1 MTNNVPSIETLAAAY
16 ALATTVYTVDFFS
29 DRAGELFNLVNEKAA
44 SVPRWDSK
52 DFWKGVLDRI
62 PLYDEAEEAVRTLCN
77 ADLVPALSVEA
88 VDKFV
93 DAGLALSKRIDRF
106 YGMYS
111 QAERLK
117 ELYDEQ
123 YEILSEWEDLG
134 SGIDD
139 YWE

>member
-1 MTNNVPSIETLAAAY
+1 MTNNIPSIEALAAAY

-29 DRAGELFNLVNEKAA
+29 DRVGELFNLVDEKA
-44 SVPRWDSK
+44 STVPRWESK
-52 DFWKGVLDRI
+52 NFWKSVLDRI
-62 PLYDEAEEAVRTLCN
+62 PLYDEAEEAVRTLCH

-93 DAGLALSKRIDRF
+93 DAGLALNKRIDRF

-123 YEILSEWEDLG
+123 YEILSEWEGLG
-134 SGIDD
+134 SGIDH